1 MSNIAKYNRTIWVN
15 DQTKLNA
22 KNMNNIE
29 DGIELVTN
37 EVILLE
43 EIGLIEKIT
52 LNGNQ
57 GTLEDDIWKKLQ
69 LKPENYSFYL
79 SEYDL
84 MLSYAKNNTDEI
96 NIEFAYTYN
105 DVEYLKEYY
114 LTIINGEWHI
124 EIIENTLPNKVDK
137 IEGKG
142 LSTNDFSD
150 EYKKELDNLPNKLNK
165 NLVTNIDTN
174 VSGDNIN
181 INITYTNLN
190 NDNEQSVTKILSP
203 VTNTTPGLMTS
214 EDLNALN
221 TLKSKVENLEGKT
234 TRLLYTE
241 STNPTKE
248 EINNFVI
255 GLGYTSPFEGI
266 AVVIAQT
273 YHIWHYYSN
282 DNIGWKDD
290 GQDTVSAFTNDI
302 AGIIKGS
309 RETEGKVYAE
319 SDGTGSVNGWD
330 TLTTK
335 INNHINNTN
344 NPHKVTKAQVGL
356 ENVENKVLDNK
367 VTENSTN
374 YIQSGAVFDAINNGD
389 LVHDTRKI
397 AGHDLKTDITAEQL
411 YSALELGTAAKKD
424 TGNSAEQLP
433 IIGSDGK
440 LPSSIIPKT
449 VDSKELVTEVT
460 ELAIPTK
467 NDPYIVV
474 KDEEVYRR
482 NALIDTDL
490 PTLYTPEAGYHT
502 YYIVKGNTSTYYV
515 VWSKSDNLS
524 IVGDDR
530 NNSDYDL
537 YALIQLEVM
546 WGSYYATAN
555 SESEAISKITSPT
568 TTYTKLTN
576 NNQTFDLATVHNSSS
591 SKYSAKADVSLTN
604 PPFIKSN
611 VSSKT
616 YVTSNHCYW
625 ELSSEGL
632 PSWYVRS
639 VPTETTQSNI
649 PQIEGYFSDEIT
661 PNSYKKLA
669 DKEYVDTKLD
679 KVTTTTSANQ
689 AYVKNMDGSQG
700 MIPIVQGVSGD
711 SIPRRLADGRLQAKA
726 GTNNDDVVNKKQL
739 DDAIAAAITTA
750 LNTAV

>member
-1 MSNIAKYNRTIWVN
+1 MSIEKYQKTNWIN
-15 DQTKLNA
+15 DVTKLNQS
-22 KNMNNIE
+22 NMNHIE

-96 NIEFAYTYN
+96 DIEFAYTYN

-190 NDNEQSVTKILSP
+190 NDNEQTVTKTLSP
-203 VTNTTPGLMTS
+203 ATIENPGLMSS
-214 EDLNALN
+214 ENFN
-221 TLKSKVENLEGKT
+221 TLNELNSKVEKLEGKT

-282 DNIGWKDD
+282 NNIGWKDD
-290 GQDTVSAFTNDI
+290 GQDTVSAFTNDV

-309 RETEGKVYAE
+309 GEVEGKVYAE
-319 SDGTGSVNGWD
+319 SDGTGSVYGWD
-330 TLTTK
+330 TLTSK
-335 INNHINNTN
+335 IDDHINNTN
-344 NPHKVTKAQVGL
+344 NPHNVTKAQIGL
-356 ENVENKVLDNK
+356 NNVD
-367 VTENSTN
+367 
-374 YIQSGAVFDAINNGD
+374 
-389 LVHDTRKI
+389 
-397 AGHDLKTDITAEQL
+397 
-411 YSALELGTAAKKD
+411 
-424 TGNSAEQLP
+424 
-433 IIGSDGK
+433 
-440 LPSSIIPKT
+440 
-449 VDSKELVTEVT
+449 
-460 ELAIPTK
+460 
-467 NDPYIVV
+467 
-474 KDEEVYRR
+474 
-482 NALIDTDL
+482 
-490 PTLYTPEAGYHT
+490 
-502 YYIVKGNTSTYYV
+502 NTS
-515 VWSKSDNLS
+515 
-524 IVGDDR
+524 
-530 NNSDYDL
+530 DL
-537 YALIQLEVM
+537 
-546 WGSYYATAN
+546 N
-555 SESEAISKITSPT
+555 KPIST
-568 TTYTKLTN
+568 
-576 NNQTFDLATVHNSSS
+576 QT
-591 SKYSAKADVSLTN
+591 
-604 PPFIKSN
+604 
-611 VSSKT
+611 
-616 YVTSNHCYW
+616 
-625 ELSSEGL
+625 
-632 PSWYVRS
+632 
-639 VPTETTQSNI
+639 
-649 PQIEGYFSDEIT
+649 
-661 PNSYKKLA
+661 
-669 DKEYVDTKLD
+669 KEYVNNLVGDINTILDTINGE
-679 KVTTTTSANQ
+679 V
-689 AYVKNMDGSQG
+689 
-700 MIPIVQGVSGD
+700 I
-711 SIPRRLADGRLQAKA
+711 
-726 GTNNDDVVNKKQL
+726 
-739 DDAIAAAITTA
+739 
-750 LNTAV
+750 

>member
-344 NPHKVTKAQVGL
+344 NPHKVTKTQVGL
-356 ENVENKVLDNK
+356 ENVDNTSDLNKPVSNIQKEYIKSEDDKVLKSAKD
-367 VTENSTN
+367 
-374 YIQSGAVFDAINNGD
+374 Y
-389 LVHDTRKI
+389 
-397 AGHDLKTDITAEQL
+397 TDSHSPHVE
-411 YSALELGTAAKKD
+411 KK
-424 TGNSAEQLP
+424 Q
-433 IIGSDGK
+433 
-440 LPSSIIPKT
+440 
-449 VDSKELVTEVT
+449 LVTEVT
-460 ELAIPTK
+460 ELGTPTK

-482 NALIDTDL
+482 NALIDTTL
-490 PTLYTPEAGYHT
+490 PTIYIPETGYHT
-502 YYIVKGNTSTYYV
+502 YYIVKGNTSTYYII
-515 VWSKSDNLS
+515 WSKSDNLS
-524 IVGDDR
+524 IVGRGDSSS
-530 NNSDYDL
+530 NNNIT
-537 YALIQLEVM
+537 ALIKLNIPAN
-546 WGSYYATAN
+546 SYYTTAN
-555 SESEAISKITSPT
+555 SESEAISKLTSST
-568 TTYTKLTN
+568 TTYTKSTGDV
-576 NNQTFDLATVHNSSS
+576 TFDLASASSTSSS
-591 SKYSAKADVSLTN
+591 SYSATATVSLTN

-611 VSSKT
+611 VPSKT

-625 ELSSEGL
+625 DWSSEGL
-632 PSWYVRS
+632 PGYYVAKT
-639 VPTETTQSNI
+639 PTEATQSNI
-649 PQIEGYFSDEIT
+649 SFINGNFSDEIT

-700 MIPIVQGVSGD
+700 MISIVQGVSGD
-711 SIPRRLADGRLQAKA
+711 SIPIRLSDGRLQAKA
-726 GTNNDDVVNKKQL
+726 GTGNDDVVNKKQL
-739 DDAIAAAITTA
+739 DDAIASAITTA